1 MGIVIDVDPTI
12 VHLGPVALRWY
23 GLLFAL
29 GIMSGAW
36 LGLREARRKGLDE
49 AHLGALLT
57 WGVLGGLAGARL
69 FHVIDRWDT
78 YASDPLGVLAF
89 SRGGLAV
96 YGGLVG
102 GSLAVLL
109 YAWRHGLP
117 VWRLADAAA
126 PGLILGQAVGRLA
139 CIPNGDALGA
149 PTDLPWAFVYTNPD
163 STVPAELL
171 GVPTQP
177 YVVYEIIFDLGLLAL
192 LWRLRT
198 VYSRD
203 GLLFLTYAGAYSVG
217 RFFLSYVRTER
228 VWLWGLQEAQLVA
241 VLTLAVALLALL
253 WRLKPREGWRISA
266 ANDPLG
272 P

>member
-163 STVPAELL
+163 SMVPA
-171 GVPTQP
+171 
-177 YVVYEIIFDLGLLAL
+177 
-192 LWRLRT
+192 
-198 VYSRD
+198 
-203 GLLFLTYAGAYSVG
+203 
-217 RFFLSYVRTER
+217 
-228 VWLWGLQEAQLVA
+228 
-241 VLTLAVALLALL
+241 
-253 WRLKPREGWRISA
+253 
-266 ANDPLG
+266 
-272 P
+272 